1 MLHIV
6 YLRIIIHAYRTQVI
20 FVTTQEMD
28 LLGVT
33 LKIIQK
39 VVKLKMDL
47 PAITLGKDYMWLM
60 IALILAQLILM
71 PLVLIAIQMT
81 ENLVCLTTDFHASY
95 QPDTCVQQMMKSP
108 YN

>member
-6 YLRIIIHAYRTQVI
+6 YLRIIKHAYRTQVI

-47 PAITLGKDYMWLM
+47 PAITLGKDYM
-60 IALILAQLILM
+60 
-71 PLVLIAIQMT
+71 
-81 ENLVCLTTDFHASY
+81 
-95 QPDTCVQQMMKSP
+95 
-108 YN
+108 